1 MKNTLKMMMFALLAL
16 GMMSCGEKKLT
27 QEDLKKAEATLFNQD
42 QSINEAEAPN
52 VAEKYCKFVEQNPD
66 DATADKWL
74 YHALEINI
82 LLKDSDKSIALCD
95 QLVRQYPQSKWAPT
109 GLFLLGSYVYNDQL
123 NDTARAHETF
133 QKVIDNIK
141 EFTDNLE
148 ENVLFHKKTDEEMM
162 KENIE
167 AIQQEEQEQAME
179 AQINGSQD

>member
-1 MKNTLKMMMFALLAL
+1 MKNTLKMMMFALLAF
-16 GMMSCGEKKLT
+16 GMMACGEKKLT

-42 QSINEAEAPN
+42 QSINEAEAPK

-82 LLKDSDKSIALCD
+82 LLKDSNKSIALCD
-95 QLVRQYPQSKWAPT
+95 QLVRQYPQSKWTPT

-133 QKVIDNIK
+133 QKVIDNYPESELADDAKKSI
-141 EFTDNLE
+141 EYLGLTPE
-148 ENVLFHKKTDEEMM
+148 EIMTLIVMSQMEE
-162 KENIE
+162 
-167 AIQQEEQEQAME
+167 EEVEL
-179 AQINGSQD
+179 